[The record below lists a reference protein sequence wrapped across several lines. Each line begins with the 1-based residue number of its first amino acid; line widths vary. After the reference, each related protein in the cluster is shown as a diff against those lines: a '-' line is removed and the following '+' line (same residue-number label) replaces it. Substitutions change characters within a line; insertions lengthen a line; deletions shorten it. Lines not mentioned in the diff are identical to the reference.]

1 MQTDEKFHALLEA
14 APDAIVIVNQTG
26 EIVLVNAQTETLF
39 GHSRDELLGE
49 SIELLM
55 PERSRAKHRLECES
69 CFRGGHSRPMGANG
83 ELHGLHKDGREFP
96 VEISL
101 SPFQTDDGP
110 VVISAVRDV
119 TAYRNALAEAESANR
134 IKDEFLATLSH
145 ELRTPLT
152 AILGW
157 SSMLA
162 AGSLDATVSPR
173 AVQSIARNARQ
184 LAQLVDDVLDVSRI
198 VTGSLQMK
206 IQPVALTPVIEAAV
220 DTIRPSAD
228 AKAIGLHLV
237 LDPARVLIAGD
248 SARLQQI
255 VWNLVSNAVKNTP
268 KGGHVHV
275 TLQRVK
281 SQAEIVVSD
290 TGRGISPDFLPFV
303 FDRFR
308 QENSGSTRTAGGL
321 GLGLA
326 IVRQLVDLHG
336 GSVRAESG
344 GENLGATFTVTL
356 PIRAVHPGRR
366 QPAPAPERVPLG
378 VAGAAAASTDLKG
391 ATVLIVDDELET
403 RELLETIVR
412 GAGAETMTA
421 PSVAGALAIL
431 ERRRPD
437 LILCDIGMPRED
449 GYSLIRRVRSRS
461 AAEGGRIPAVAL
473 TAYARAEDRRRSLLA
488 GFQSHMAKP
497 AEPAALLALI
507 GSLVGRTG
515 AVGRSCQHA

>member
-1 MQTDEKFHALLEA
+1 MLTDEKFHTLLEA
-14 APDAIVIVNQTG
+14 APDAIVIADQAG
-26 EIVLVNAQTETLF
+26 GIVLVNAQAEKMF
-39 GHSRDELLGE
+39 GYSRDELLGE

-55 PERSRAKHRLECES
+55 PERFRTRHRLDRES
-69 CFRGGHSRPMGANG
+69 YFRCAHARPMGANL
-83 ELHGLHKDGREFP
+83 ELQALHKDGREFP

-101 SPFQTDDGP
+101 SPFHTDDGTL
-110 VVISAVRDV
+110 VISAIRDV
-119 TAYRNALAEAESANR
+119 TVYRAAVREAKSANR

-162 AGSLDATVSPR
+162 AGSLDASGSPR
-173 AVQSIARNARQ
+173 AVQSIARSARQ

-198 VTGSLQMK
+198 VSGSLHMD
-206 IQPVALTPVIEAAV
+206 IQSVALSPVIEAAV

-228 AKAIGLHLV
+228 AKSIGLHV
-237 LDPARVLIAGD
+237 FLDSATVMVAGD

-255 VWNLVSNAVKNTP
+255 VWNLLSNAVKNTP
-268 KGGHVHV
+268 DGGHVHV
-275 TLQRVK
+275 TLRRARSRV
-281 SQAEIVVSD
+281 EIVVSD
-290 TGRGISPDFLPFV
+290 TGRGISPEFLPFV

-308 QENSGSTRTAGGL
+308 QENSGSTRTTGGL

-344 GENLGATFTVTL
+344 GDNLGATFTVTL
-356 PIRAVHPGRR
+356 PIQAVHADGLQPVPGSKS
-366 QPAPAPERVPLG
+366 VPL
-378 VAGAAAASTDLKG
+378 VDARAAAEIPDLQG
-391 ATVLIVDDELET
+391 ATVLIVDDEQET
-403 RELLETIVR
+403 RELLEIIV
-412 GAGAETMTA
+412 GQAGAETMTA
-421 PSVAGALAIL
+421 PSAAGALEIL

-437 LILCDIGMPRED
+437 LILCDIGMPHED
-449 GYSLIRRVRSRS
+449 GYSLIRKLRSRS

-473 TAYARAEDRRRSLLA
+473 TAYARAEDRKRSLLA

-497 AEPAALLALI
+497 AEPAELLALI

-515 AVGRSCQHA
+515 TTGRSCQPV